1 MTLSVQKD
9 SYMIMCCFIYPEATT
24 SKLSEL
30 RLKEDEDSEFGDI
43 GLEDLVHLE
52 PPKLSSV
59 GRLLHAMSSW
69 CTPDTW
75 HLVEQMKQQ
84 THIHGDTVQQVDRTA
99 SDSEESLLTSLG
111 SSDGPKGE
119 GLSQEAEQRGVTQSK
134 EESRE
139 SVKVIPPVHSSAH
152 SHLQRTI
159 FVQQL
164 RRKLVV

>member
-1 MTLSVQKD
+1 
-9 SYMIMCCFIYPEATT
+9 MCCFIYPEATT

-43 GLEDLVHLE
+43 GPEDSVHLE
-52 PPKLSSV
+52 LPKLSSV
-59 GRLLHAMSSW
+59 GHLLHAMSSW

-84 THIHGDTVQQVDRTA
+84 THIHGDSVQQVDRTA

-111 SSDGPKGE
+111 NSSDGPKGE
-119 GLSQEAEQRGVTQSK
+119 GSSQEAVTQSK

-152 SHLQRTI
+152 SQLQRTI